1 MLEYK
6 ETAELL
12 VKAKTGDQ
20 QAKEVLLV
28 SNTPLLKSILKR
40 FYNKGVDYD
49 DLFQLASMGFLKAIK
64 NFDFSFN
71 VKFSTYAVPM
81 IMGEIK
87 RFLRDDGYIKVSRS
101 LKVLYNKIY
110 KYIEQCKR
118 AGDNEPKI
126 EEIANYLCVSSE
138 DVVLAMECVRKPVSL
153 FEKSEDGNER
163 SLDLIDKLIINDDAE
178 EIVDKIVLKK
188 ILGELGERE
197 KKIIMLRYFRDMTQG
212 EVAKRLGVSQVQVSR
227 LETKILEKIK
237 KKF

>member
-12 VKAKTGDQ
+12 LKAKDGDQ
-20 QAKEVLLV
+20 AAKEMLLV
-28 SNTPLLKSILKR
+28 HNTPLLKSIIKR
-40 FYNKGVDYD
+40 FYNKGVEYD
-49 DLFQLASMGFLKAIK
+49 DLFQLASMGFIKAIK
-64 NFDFSFN
+64 NFNFSFN

-110 KYIEQCKR
+110 KYVELCRKS
-118 AGDNEPKI
+118 ANEPTI
-126 EEIANYLCVSSE
+126 EEIAAYLSVSAE
-138 DVVLAMECVRKPVSL
+138 DVVLAMECVKMPVSL
-153 FEKSEDGNER
+153 FEKSEEGNER
-163 SLDLIDKLIINDDAE
+163 SLNLIDKLVLNDTTDDT
-178 EIVDKIVLKK
+178 VDKIVLKS
-188 ILGELGERE
+188 ILSELNERE

-212 EVAKRLGVSQVQVSR
+212 EVAKVLGVSQVQVSR
-227 LETKILEKIK
+227 LESKILERIK

>member
-1 MLEYK
+1 MLDYK
-6 ETAELL
+6 ETENFL
-12 VKAKTGDQ
+12 KRAKEGDQ
-20 QAKEVLLV
+20 EAKEALLIH
-28 SNTPLLKSILKR
+28 NTPLLKSIIKR
-40 FYNKGVDYD
+40 FYNKGVEYD
-49 DLFQLASMGFLKAIK
+49 DLFQLASMGFIKAIK

-110 KYIEQCKR
+110 KYAETCRKT
-118 AGDNEPKI
+118 GKEPTI
-126 EEIANYLCVSSE
+126 EEIALYLGVPPE
-138 DVVLAMECVRKPVSL
+138 DVVLAMECVRMPVSI
-153 FEKSEDGNER
+153 FEKSEEGNER
-163 SLDLIDKLIINDDAE
+163 SLSLIDKFVLNDTTE
-178 EIVDKIVLKK
+178 EAIDKIVLKK
-188 ILGELGERE
+188 ILSELGKRE

-212 EVAKRLGVSQVQVSR
+212 EVAKILGVSQVQVSR